1 MTPEKYQELK
11 NEIIN
16 QAHYQDL
23 KKYIAHGHTSCFEHS
38 IRVADRCF
46 KFINRYQVK
55 CNHEALIN
63 GALLHDYYLYDWHD
77 NNGFRFHGLKH
88 HNFAVKNA
96 LADYQVDPKVAHI
109 IKAHMFPLTFWLIP
123 KSKEAFIVSYC
134 DKMASIKE
142 ILKIK
147 N

>member
-55 CNHEALIN
+55 CNHEALIK
-63 GALLHDYYLYDWHD
+63 GPSYM
-77 NNGFRFHGLKH
+77 
-88 HNFAVKNA
+88 
-96 LADYQVDPKVAHI
+96 I
-109 IKAHMFPLTFWLIP
+109 IIYMTGMIIM
-123 KSKEAFIVSYC
+123 AFVF
-134 DKMASIKE
+134 MV
-142 ILKIK
+142 
-147 N
+147 